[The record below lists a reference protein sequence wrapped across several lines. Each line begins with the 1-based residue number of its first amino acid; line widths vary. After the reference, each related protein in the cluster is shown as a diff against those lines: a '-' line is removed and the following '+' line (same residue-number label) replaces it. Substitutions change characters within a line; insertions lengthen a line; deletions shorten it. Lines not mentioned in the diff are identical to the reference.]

1 MKSLCKLI
9 LALGLMPA
17 LFAQT
22 STKAASD
29 QAAKKDAVEK
39 EHFQET
45 YYKMNFNIF
54 ELEDGKRVNQREYS
68 MVSKS
73 DEARPSTLRA
83 STRVPI
89 STTGEKQIQYID
101 AGLDIRCLSVREM
114 AGKVAANCEV
124 NISNFVL
131 PEQSP
136 EARNSPGPV
145 LRTTNATSWAL
156 LTPGKPTVISTIDDV
171 NSKKRIQIELTATKI
186 E

>member
-1 MKSLCKLI
+1 MKSLCTVI
-9 LALGLMPA
+9 LVLGLMPA

-22 STKAASD
+22 STKAPSD
-29 QAAKKDAVEK
+29 QAAKKDAV
-39 EHFQET
+39 ET

-73 DEARPSTLRA
+73 DEGRPSTLRA

-89 STTGEKQIQYID
+89 FTSGGEKQIQYID

-136 EARNSPGPV
+136 EARNSAGPI

-156 LTPGKPTVISTIDDV
+156 LTPGKPTVVSTIDDV

-186 E
+186 D

>member
-22 STKAASD
+22 PTKTPSD
-29 QAAKKDAVEK
+29 QPAKKDAVE
-39 EHFQET
+39 HAQET
-45 YYKMNFNIF
+45 YYKMNFSIF

-73 DEARPSTLRA
+73 DEGRPSALKA

-89 STTGEKQIQYID
+89 FTEEKQIHYID

-136 EARNSPGPV
+136 EARNSAGPV

-186 E
+186 D

>member
-1 MKSLCKLI
+1 MKSLCKVI
-9 LALGLMPA
+9 LVFGLMPA

-22 STKAASD
+22 STKAPSD
-29 QAAKKDAVEK
+29 QPAKKDAVEK
-39 EHFQET
+39 EHLQET
-45 YYKMNFNIF
+45 FYKMNFNIF

-73 DEARPSTLRA
+73 DERPSTLRA

-89 STTGEKQIQYID
+89 FTTGEKQIQYID
-101 AGLDIRCLSVREM
+101 AGLDIRCLSVRET
-114 AGKVAANCEV
+114 AGKVAVNCEV

-136 EARNSPGPV
+136 EARNSAGPV

-156 LTPGKPTVISTIDDV
+156 LTPGKPTVMSTIDDV